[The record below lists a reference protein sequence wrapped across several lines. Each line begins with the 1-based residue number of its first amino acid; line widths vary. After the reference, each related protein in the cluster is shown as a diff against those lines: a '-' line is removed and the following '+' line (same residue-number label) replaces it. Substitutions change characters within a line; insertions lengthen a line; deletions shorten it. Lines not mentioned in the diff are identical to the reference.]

1 MVLSPLYNF
10 SLAIPILT
18 IGRPATLGSWVPW
31 DFDSKHSSGAI
42 LSFIHINY
50 NLVGTIAGL
59 PRWSTGKESTCRCR
73 RGRRDGRSV
82 GQEDSLEEEMAT
94 HSSTL
99 AWRIPW
105 TEEPDGLQSI
115 ASQSWTQLKRLSTA
129 HKPKNG
135 ISRVLGTGQPN
146 NSTSQSQTYLI
157 WDGFKIHLPKLGHSL
172 QFIWQAKT
180 AKYQVRF
187 KNF

>member
-59 PRWSTGKESTCRCR
+59 PRWSTGKESACRCR

-105 TEEPDGLQSI
+105 TEKPGRLQSI
-115 ASQSWTQLKRLSTA
+115 GSQRVGQEWRDLARTYGITYCLYSGTVNMDHRLLSPRSVNVCIMDIYLACPASLLVWY
-129 HKPKNG
+129 H
-135 ISRVLGTGQPN
+135 
-146 NSTSQSQTYLI
+146 
-157 WDGFKIHLPKLGHSL
+157 
-172 QFIWQAKT
+172 
-180 AKYQVRF
+180 
-187 KNF
+187 NFSFPILNP